1 MSQCNHISNKNCC
14 VVQIFS
20 QSCNIFIPCL
30 DQTCKKPRHF
40 PARHLLS
47 YAQYDGPATVWYRYV
62 EVQIFCQ
69 ILKNTVRLQLTRL
82 ILLLPTMIKHNRRS
96 SYIQTFFSN
105 HLQIIYLVRAINS
118 FCPQLLLLYPQKKRM
133 SANSAM

>member
-69 ILKNTVRLQLTRL
+69 TLKNTVRLQLTRL
-82 ILLLPTMIKHNRRS
+82 ILSFPTMIKRNRRLS
-96 SYIQTFFSN
+96 IFGLFFSN

-118 FCPQLLLLYPQKKRM
+118 FCPQLLLLYPQKRM